1 MNFEKH
7 SSISSLSETVA
18 LLTEKGDLNRALS
31 LIHDAVERVI
41 TEPLCVSQVFGSKVL
56 DNLCQSIGRANLAK
70 VKMEIRDVENFQ
82 SEVPVFVYVVTKLQK
97 SGGHTRVIEAFINAR
112 PDSLHYIL
120 STELAGKTDSNDLFE
135 RLGKK
140 SNIILEKAAKVSF
153 HNRLTWIQKRLLNLC
168 PERVY
173 LCNHHQDSIAV
184 SAVVPEMELSASF
197 FHHGDHHLCLG
208 VYLPHFEHIDLHPI
222 GYYNCKD
229 ELGIKNT
236 YIPLMVEDQGDRP
249 NDMDFLGD
257 GGLITCTAARSNK
270 VEMPYFVSYC
280 EMVPKILMATGGKH
294 VHIGRLTPWALF
306 RIRTQMKSYG
316 IQPDCFIYIPWVP
329 SIWVALHDYR
339 VDLYIASFPY
349 GGGLTLIEAM
359 GSGVPV
365 ALHKHIFSRVLS
377 GIDLAYQGAFC
388 WRFPEELLNYC
399 SLVNSEDLVKASRLG
414 RAHYKLFHSQVSIQE
429 INSGVT
435 VPPKSCGPF
444 VVESDEW
451 AVWVES
457 QLTIKD
463 MLTKAAYRA
472 YRKLRSRL

>member
-1 MNFEKH
+1 VIFEKH

-18 LLTEKGDLNRALS
+18 LLTDKGDLNRALR

-56 DNLCQSIGRANLAK
+56 DNLCQSIGKANLAK
-70 VKMEIRDVENFQ
+70 VKLEIRDVEYFQ

-97 SGGHTRVIEAFINAR
+97 SGGHTQLIETFIKAR
-112 PDSLHYIL
+112 PDGLHYIL

-140 SNIILEKAAKVSF
+140 SNIFLEKAAKVSF
-153 HNRLTWIQKRLLNLC
+153 HNRLTWLQKRLINLC

-197 FHHGDHHLCLG
+197 YHHGDHHLCLG
-208 VYLPHFEHIDLHPI
+208 VYLPHFEHIDFHPM

-249 NDMDFLGD
+249 NDMGFLRD
-257 GGLITCTAARSNK
+257 GALITCTAARSNK
-270 VEMPYFVSYC
+270 VEMPYFVNYC
-280 EMVPKILMATGGKH
+280 EMVPKILKATGGKH

-306 RIRTQMKSYG
+306 RIRTRMKNYG

-329 SIWVALHDYR
+329 SVWVALHDYR

-365 ALHKHIFSRVLS
+365 VLHKHIFSRVLS
-377 GIDLAYQGAFC
+377 GVDLAYQGAFC

-399 SLVNSEDLVKASRLG
+399 SLVNSKDLVKASRLG
-414 RAHYKLFHSQVSIQE
+414 RVHYELFHSQGSVQE
-429 INSGVT
+429 VNSGVT
-435 VPPKSCGPF
+435 IPQKSCDPF
-444 VVESDEW
+444 VIESDEW

-457 QLTIKD
+457 QLTIKG
-463 MLTKAAYRA
+463 MLTKAAYRVF
-472 YRKLRSRL
+472 RKLRSRL